1 MKSPCTV
8 PLQQPLSYMPGW
20 LVLAGLLVVAV
31 ILMQVI
37 ARRRRRRAGE
47 NLPIRLRPASEAQLP
62 GIKERYLD
70 TLGAIE
76 RDLREGKTEP
86 RFAYQRMSG
95 AIRGFVYEATGVKVQ
110 KYTLY
115 EIKQLR
121 IHRLT
126 QLIEEYY
133 VPEFAEWSQQDAL
146 ASLHRTEGVIQGWH

>member
-1 MKSPCTV
+1 MSFTSDIEIAQRCEKRKITEIAK
-8 PLQQPLSYMPGW
+8 
-20 LVLAGLLVVAV
+20 LA
-31 ILMQVI
+31 
-37 ARRRRRRAGE
+37 
-47 NLPIRLRPASEAQLP
+47 

-121 IHRLT
+121 MHRLT

-146 ASLHRTEGVIQGWH
+146 ASLHRTDISKSSGRFATSMMCC